1 MEVKRRK
8 VRHMAQRLHRQV
20 TFEIGINVGEYGVE
34 AFCVSEMG
42 RPVGHWEKLL
52 EVRSAIES
60 TIAVRTRLA
69 ALAQGTLWVGLC
81 DLFQGVPLSFEQL
94 LAVDAGCLLIQDRV
108 HFQLCQ
114 LDQILARVRSPPH
127 GPLGKY
133 APVERELIAAADAYH

>member
-42 RPVGHWEKLL
+42 RHVGHWEKLL

-60 TIAVRTRLA
+60 TIAAPTRLA
-69 ALAQGTLWVGLC
+69 ALAQDTFGWPVGSILLCSWTWLWLHW
-81 DLFQGVPLSFEQL
+81 LSTSNPSRCP
-94 LAVDAGCLLIQDRV
+94 A
-108 HFQLCQ
+108 
-114 LDQILARVRSPPH
+114 
-127 GPLGKY
+127 
-133 APVERELIAAADAYH
+133 